1 MTMNDDKSLLYACY
15 INDVKLVKERIE
27 NVNPTQLKK
36 STIEMGTPL
45 HAAAVNE
52 NKEIVDLLLGVGVNI
67 ETGNLKYK
75 MEYLYQFD
83 SDKYKTC
90 KACECD

>member
-1 MTMNDDKSLLYACY
+1 MNDDKSLLYACY
-15 INDVKLVKERIE
+15 INDVKLVKERME

-52 NKEIVDLLLGVGVNI
+52 NKEIVD
-67 ETGNLKYK
+67 
-75 MEYLYQFD
+75 
-83 SDKYKTC
+83 
-90 KACECD
+90 